1 MILSNFNMN
10 LLRVFDAVYRLKSM
24 TKAASELHMTQSGVS
39 QNIKNLEDL
48 LEVTLFDRI
57 KQKPVPTAKAH
68 QLFQICGS
76 YLIRLEDTLADIKG
90 LDLELRGKVHIGIPI
105 EFGNSIV
112 LPLIAKWLNSH
123 PGIEARFTYGW
134 ASAMNNLLLEG
145 NLDFALV
152 DNYLFDSQI
161 SIQKV
166 WDETLLLCSSK
177 EYLDRIGPYQHNKSF
192 YQNCDF
198 IDYAETGDL
207 LQDWLKHH
215 LKGQIPE
222 IKIRASL
229 MDVQGLARLVINGA
243 GMGVLPE
250 TTVFQLRQSGIQLE
264 VLEGSGK
271 PLHNPIS
278 LASIKER
285 SLSKVAR
292 ATMDY
297 LREEIIKLNQ
307 AGLSES
313 I

>member
-57 KQKPVPTAKAH
+57 KQKLVPTAKAH

-76 YLIRLEDTLADIKG
+76 YLIRLENTLADIKG
-90 LDLELRGKVHIGIPI
+90 PDLKLRGKVHIGIPI

-112 LPLIAKWLNSH
+112 LPLMAKWLNNH
-123 PGIEARFTYGW
+123 PGIEASFTYGW

-192 YQNCDF
+192 YQKCDF

-243 GMGVLPE
+243 GIGVLPE

-292 ATMDY
+292 STMEY
-297 LREEIIKLNQ
+297 IKEEIIKLNQ